1 MELSYP
7 WAKHSR
13 GSSDIVVYY
22 FRNNGILST
31 RLADFGDAIA
41 ISTGRGMK
49 FLNNAT
55 ATTITLSAF

>member
-22 FRNNGILST
+22 FP
-31 RLADFGDAIA
+31 
-41 ISTGRGMK
+41 
-49 FLNNAT
+49 
-55 ATTITLSAF
+55 